1 MTFAQKLTALRR
13 KSGLS
18 QEELA
23 QKMDVSRQAVSK
35 WESGQTM
42 PDVTKLVALSKLMDV
57 SLDYLLRDEEE
68 VPRQTAEPQNADP
81 ATPVVYAYPCYE
93 YKSRTMVGSW
103 PLVHIKFRPHGL
115 ALAKGIIAIGNAA
128 IGCVAVGGMG
138 VGIVCVAGMGAGI
151 ISLAGVSLGLLAFG
165 GLSVGLAAIGGVA
178 VGGITLGAVSIG
190 RYGFGAAVVAEKFGA
205 GAAVRAPVAVAE
217 ETDALH
223 ALTPGQA
230 DAKTLAAF
238 LDAYVPEMPR
248 FLRKLL
254 TWL

>member
-1 MTFAQKLTALRR
+1 
-13 KSGLS
+13 
-18 QEELA
+18 
-23 QKMDVSRQAVSK
+23 
-35 WESGQTM
+35 M
-42 PDVTKLVALSKLMDV
+42 PDVAKLVALSKLMDV

-68 VPRQTAEPQNADP
+68 ASRQTEEPQTCGP
-81 ATPVVYAYPCYE
+81 ATPIVYASPCYE

-115 ALAKGIIAIGNAA
+115 ALAKGVVAIGNSAV
-128 IGCVAVGGMG
+128 GCVAVGGMG
-138 VGIVCVAGMGAGI
+138 VGVVCVAGMGAGI

-165 GLSVGLAAIGGVA
+165 GLSDGLVAIGGVA
-178 VGGITLGAVSIG
+178 IGGIALGAVSIG
-190 RYGFGAAVVAEKFGA
+190 RYAFGATVIAETFGA
-205 GAAVRAPVAVAE
+205 GAVVRAPVAVAE

-223 ALTPGQA
+223 ALTPKQA

-248 FLRKLL
+248 FLRRLL